1 MNAAH
6 EKLMKKKTQ
15 KPTPAIRIGHDDRLF
30 VLTGAGIS
38 AESGLATFRGAGGL
52 WHGHRVEEVACPE
65 AWERDPELVWNFYS
79 MRRKGALAVK
89 PNPAHRALA
98 ELERRLGERFFLCT
112 QNIDHLHERAGSKR
126 LVHMHGELF
135 QSRCE
140 SCASE
145 PFDDENLYQSL
156 ADIPRCRCGARIR
169 PNIVWFG
176 ETILHLPQ
184 IVRELERCTILLAVG
199 TSGLVQ
205 PAASF
210 VHWAGTQDEPG
221 STGIRTYY
229 VGPEEPANAFAFT
242 DIFLGKAGK
251 LLPRLFEVS
260 EVQDSRV
267 RGKRMRSP

>member
-89 PNPAHRALA
+89 PNPAHLALA

-112 QNIDHLHERAGSKR
+112 QNVDHLHERAGSKR

-210 VHWAGTQDEPG
+210 VHWAGTLPG
-221 STGIRTYY
+221 SAGIRTYY